1 MRGLNELRPT
11 QDPGGGDGDE
21 IFLMGMSDDEE
32 ADRESDDE
40 EDNDTQRNVV
50 ASAVQQSSAGAFIVG
65 PSLAPPSL
73 GLAEPDTT
81 LDLGLLAASRSRRP
95 SVSSCEGGGSSP
107 LLSPLI
113 AQLNPF
119 ATPPLGSR
127 RAPELPW
134 AEELP
139 PAGDYSTGRL
149 FEQGAALGEVST
161 GGDNSAVGAA
171 NSGASTAMTHGL
183 VTEDDS
189 EAASAQTDAQMRLL
203 VEMGDLVCKLQERR
217 ELSITS
223 LAVSPEDLLSRL
235 AHFRELAGSAE
246 LRCRG

>member
-1 MRGLNELRPT
+1 MRSLNQFSLS
-11 QDPGGGDGDE
+11 QDQDGGDGDE
-21 IFLMGMSDDEE
+21 IFLMGMSDEEE
-32 ADRESDDE
+32 ADKESEDE
-40 EDNDTQRNVV
+40 EDNDTERNVV

-65 PSLAPPSL
+65 AGLAPPSL
-73 GLAEPDTT
+73 GLTEADPA

-95 SVSSCEGGGSSP
+95 SVSSCEGGGASP

-119 ATPPLGSR
+119 TPPLGVR

-149 FEQGAALGEVST
+149 FGHGPAPDRLSVGSN
-161 GGDNSAVGAA
+161 DCAVGAA
-171 NSGASTAMTHGL
+171 DSGGSAAVMDTA
-183 VTEDDS
+183 EDDS
-189 EAASAQTDAQMRLL
+189 EAASAQTDAQTRLL

-223 LAVSPEDLLSRL
+223 LEVSNEEMLSRL
-235 AHFRELAGSAE
+235 AHFRDLAGSAE
-246 LRCRG
+246 LRCRS